1 MTRNSTQGG
10 EKILK
15 SSKDAPRRVPIKNL
29 KDFVDL
35 EESVLLSSVTMKDL
49 LVLHK
54 TVLRHIIVQVL
65 RMKMAVL
72 TLEHQIYRSGSTL
85 TEPVCMKI

>member
-54 TVLRHIIVQVL
+54 TVL
-65 RMKMAVL
+65 
-72 TLEHQIYRSGSTL
+72 
-85 TEPVCMKI
+85 